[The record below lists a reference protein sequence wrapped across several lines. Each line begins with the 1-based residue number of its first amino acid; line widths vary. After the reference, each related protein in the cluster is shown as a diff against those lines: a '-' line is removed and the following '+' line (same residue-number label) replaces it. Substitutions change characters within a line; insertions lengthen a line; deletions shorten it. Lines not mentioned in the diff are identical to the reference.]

1 MVPLPIALLQ
11 RRAALT
17 LGVVG
22 LAGLILAV
30 AVWPAG
36 APNGSSVAALPSPA
50 TTTDSP
56 SDGAAT
62 SDAPVVNVQEAG
74 WAELDLPPVQAAVA
88 TLIAT
93 KTDRDLVATNTAF
106 TLTSLSRWSAADLAQ
121 AVAVEPPIDLNVKAG
136 SDDKSATIQPAAAL
150 DPGRL
155 YRFTVRTPDGALAG
169 SWAFQ
174 AAAPLNVVTTL
185 PGDQATKVPVDTGI
199 EFTFDQDGV
208 LDVAPYFSIQPAV
221 KGAFEQHGRTV
232 VFVPEDPLQPGT
244 LYTVT
249 LTRGASLEGSDQV
262 LEKDLQV
269 RFETAPIPPP
279 TGTSPQPRYIWFG
292 FDRSMI
298 EVRPDERPIIAVS
311 ISASSPALQRAP
323 FPVDVYRLPS
333 EKAGIDAVQR
343 LRVAPY
349 WATASRA
356 GLVSVDGLRRVA
368 AFKADTTSIND
379 WGGFSIRL
387 PAPLEPGWYL
397 VEIPR
402 PDRPAQTVIQVTDIA
417 AYSAVA
423 KDRLV
428 VWASD
433 IASGAPLA
441 GADVRVIGGDSLGLT
456 DVDGLLIAK
465 TPAAILAVAGGSTE
479 AKAQQL
485 AIRTDDGRSLVVPVG
500 MAGGGGAYL
509 ADAPSHGGYGYGD
522 DYYGDDYY
530 GDSGGDYQDVTTD
543 YWRFLATDRGIYR
556 RTDTINVWGYLRSRD
571 GARPPR
577 DLALTLTGNYG
588 STEIASVP
596 VKVDRSGAFVA
607 SLAIDDLPY
616 GGYTVELMA
625 GDLYLGSVWVS
636 VEEIRKPS
644 YSLSLTTDRHVLVA
658 GDPVTV
664 TARATFFDGTP
675 VPGVDLDLNVF
686 GTPRASTTDRTG
698 TVTIATAAGTY
709 GYVSVQPARSEEA
722 EIRDSTSVRVFP
734 SSVMIDAAATID
746 GGKIDL
752 KGTLNQVAIQ
762 RLEAA
767 WPDEWSVDDKGSP
780 VHNGTISVE
789 VIERVAVR
797 TKTYSVYDFI
807 SKRVFHTYDHRW
819 DEVSRFSRSLTT
831 GEDGSF
837 GLQFAADPKHDY
849 DITVSARDDAGRQF
863 ETGVWARGPERPE
876 ERTTSFSLVPYL
888 ASQDCRAPDAYA
900 YRVGDPICL
909 QMQND
914 AGPLPSGGGNRY
926 LFFSAQRGLRQVVL
940 QDSSL
945 FSSTFTADLVP
956 NAQIWGVRFTGTT
969 FTPVEAPHWASF
981 DAEQRRL
988 TVALKADRKR
998 YAPGETVTLD
1008 LRTTDIAGAP
1018 ISAAVVL
1025 RAVDEKLYAI
1035 GGASDQDPLSDL
1047 YRQSVESGLLWTHAS
1062 HPLPFVRGPR
1072 NEGGDTSG
1080 GGGDEGRSEFAD
1092 SVLFKKVTTD
1102 GTGRAR
1108 VSFKLADDLT
1118 SWRISASAT
1127 TSVPEAGTGSLLIP
1141 VGLPFFV
1148 DATLA
1153 PEYLAG
1159 DRPTLRIRAYGS
1171 DLRAGDEVTY
1181 TVTSKSLGMPATIVR
1196 GSAFGDVTV
1205 RLPVLSTG
1213 QRAVTISGSV
1223 QRDGATLSDRL
1234 TRRFD
1239 VVASRFTSTRT
1250 TYAALTSGL
1259 RPDGGGAG
1267 WTTYVFSDA
1276 GRGRYL
1282 FLLQSLSWSTG
1293 TRVDQALAATTAR
1306 ELLVDEFGVDPTWL
1320 PKATFEPDRYQR
1332 NDGISLLPYS
1342 SPDLGLT
1349 ARIALL
1355 AGDRFNRDSLVSWL
1369 QQVRDDPMST
1379 RERRIVALAGL
1390 AGLGQPVLADLRAAG
1405 ADPSLTI
1412 RERLYV
1418 ALGAAALG
1426 DDATAL
1432 AIERELLGKYGQR
1445 RGPWMRLR
1453 VGGSLDDTIEATS
1466 LVSLVAAQVGEPFA
1480 PELEAYVDANPAVDD
1495 LYNLQQVAFVTRM
1508 LDRTPSTAARF
1519 AYTLNGKRT
1528 VVDLGPGQS
1537 SWLVLLGDQRKGL
1550 SFEPLT
1556 GSVSVATTWQV
1567 ARDVSTIERDPELAI
1582 TRTVL
1587 PAGDLPSTG
1596 FVEVR
1601 LTATFGSQVVSGC
1614 YLVTDLVP
1622 SGMAPVTRLQVPAG
1636 EDPAGDPGRFQTP
1649 WEIEA
1654 QRVSFCVDPAKS
1666 NEPTA
1671 TRSVEMRYF
1680 ARIISP
1686 GEYTWEPAVIQS
1698 TAAADSINFTAVRH
1712 IRIR

>member
-1 MVPLPIALLQ
+1 MTDLRTAPLQ

-17 LGVVG
+17 VGVVG
-22 LAGLILAV
+22 LAALVLAV

-36 APNGSSVAALPSPA
+36 APTGASVAAPPSPTA
-50 TTTDSP
+50 TASVASP
-56 SDGAAT
+56 TAGAAASET
-62 SDAPVVNVQEAG
+62 PPVADQEAG
-74 WAELDLPPVQAAVA
+74 WGGLDLPPIVVEATLMATRMDRDQVA
-88 TLIAT
+88 TT
-93 KTDRDLVATNTAF
+93 TAF
-106 TLTSLSRWSAADLAQ
+106 TLKSLGQWSAADLAR
-121 AVAVEPPIDLNVKAG
+121 AVVVEPSIDLKVKTGA
-136 SDDKSATIQPAAAL
+136 DATTAMIQPAKAL
-150 DPGRL
+150 EPGRL
-155 YRFTVRTPDGALAG
+155 YRFTVHTPDGVVAG

-174 AAAPLNVVTTL
+174 AAAPLNVVTTV
-185 PGDQATKVPVDTGI
+185 PGDQATKVPVNTGV
-199 EFTFDQDGV
+199 EMTFDQDGV
-208 LDVAPYFSIQPAV
+208 LGVASYFSIQPAV

-232 VFVPEDPLQPGT
+232 AFVPEDPLQPGT

-249 LTRGASLEGSDQV
+249 LTRGVRLEGSDQI

-279 TGTSPQPRYIWFG
+279 TGTSPQPPSIWFG

-298 EVRPDERPIIAVS
+298 EVRPNERPIIAVS

-323 FPVDVYRLPS
+323 FPVDVYRLSS

-349 WATASRA
+349 WATASRV
-356 GLVSVDGLRRVA
+356 GLVSIDGLTRVA
-368 AFKADTTSIND
+368 SFNADTTSIND
-379 WGGFSIRL
+379 WGGFSVRL
-387 PAPLEPGWYL
+387 PTPLEPGWYL

-402 PDRPAQTVIQVTDIA
+402 PDRPAQTVIQVTEIA

-423 KDRLV
+423 RDRLV

-433 IASGAPLA
+433 IATGGPLA
-441 GADVRVIGGDSLGLT
+441 GASVGVIGGDSLGVT
-456 DVDGLLIAK
+456 DTDGLLIAK
-465 TPAAILAVAGGSTE
+465 TPASILAAAGDSHDAQ
-479 AKAQQL
+479 AKQL

-500 MAGGGGAYL
+500 IAGNGGAYL
-509 ADAPSHGGYGYGD
+509 SDGPSYGGGYGDYGD
-522 DYYGDDYY
+522 WGH
-530 GDSGGDYQDVTTD
+530 GGDYADD
-543 YWRFLATDRGIYR
+543 GEAAANYWRFLATDRGIYR
-556 RTDTINVWGYLRSRD
+556 RTDMINVWGYLRSRD
-571 GARPPR
+571 GARPPN
-577 DLALTLTGNYG
+577 DLALILTGSG
-588 STEIASVP
+588 ASTEIASVAA
-596 VKVDRSGAFVA
+596 KVDRSGAFVA

-675 VPGVDLDLNVF
+675 VPGVDLDLNVC
-686 GTPRASTTDRTG
+686 GAPRASTTGRTG
-698 TVTIATAAGTY
+698 TVTIATAATER
-709 GYVSVQPARSEEA
+709 GYVSVQPARSEES
-722 EIRDSTSVRVFP
+722 EIRDSTYVRVFP

-746 GGKIDL
+746 GGRIDL
-752 KGTLNQVAIQ
+752 EGTLNQVAIQ

-767 WPDEWSVDDKGSP
+767 WPDEWSVDAKGSP
-780 VHNGTISVE
+780 VRYGTISVE

-807 SKRVFHTYDHRW
+807 SKQVFYTYDYRW
-819 DEVSRFSRSLTT
+819 DEVSRFSRSLTS

-849 DITVSARDDAGRQF
+849 DIKVSARDDAGRQVQ
-863 ETGVWARGPERPE
+863 TWVWTQGPERPE
-876 ERTTSFSLVPYL
+876 ERTTSGSLVPYL
-888 ASQDCRAPDAYA
+888 ASQDCRAPNASA
-900 YRVGDPICL
+900 YRVGDPVCL
-909 QMQND
+909 QMRND

-945 FSSTFTADLVP
+945 FSSTFTADYVP
-956 NAQIWGVRFTGTT
+956 NAQIWGVRFTGMT
-969 FTPVEAPHWASF
+969 FTPVEEPHWARF
-981 DAEQRRL
+981 DPEQRRL
-988 TVALKADRKR
+988 TVTLKADRKR

-1008 LRTTDIAGAP
+1008 LRTTDIVGSP

-1025 RAVDEKLYAI
+1025 RAVDEKLFAI
-1035 GGASDQDPLSDL
+1035 GGAYDQDPLWDL
-1047 YRQSVESGLLWTHAS
+1047 YRQSVDSGLLWTHGS

-1092 SVLFKKVTTD
+1092 SVLFKRVTTD
-1102 GTGRAR
+1102 DTGRAR
-1108 VSFKLADDLT
+1108 ISFKLADDLT
-1118 SWRISASAT
+1118 SWHVSASAT
-1127 TSVPEAGTGSLLIP
+1127 TTVPEAGAGSILIP

-1148 DATLA
+1148 EATLA

-1159 DRPTLRIRAYGS
+1159 ERTTLRLRAYGS
-1171 DLRAGDEVTY
+1171 ALRQGDRVTY
-1181 TVTSKSLGMPATIVR
+1181 TVASKSLGMPATTVR
-1196 GSAFGDVTV
+1196 GSAFDDVEV

-1213 QRAVTISGSV
+1213 ERAVTISGSV

-1234 TRRFD
+1234 TRRFA
-1239 VVASRFTSTRT
+1239 VVDSRLTRT
-1250 TYAALTSGL
+1250 RRTYAPLTSGF
-1259 RPDGGGAG
+1259 RPEGGAG

-1282 FLLQSLSWSTG
+1282 SLLQSLSWARG
-1293 TRVDQALAATTAR
+1293 ARVDEALAATIAR
-1306 ELLVDEFGVDPTWL
+1306 DLLVEDFGVDPDWL
-1320 PKATFEPDRYQR
+1320 PKATFNPDRYQR
-1332 NDGISLLPYS
+1332 SDGVALLPYS
-1342 SPDLGLT
+1342 SADLGLT

-1355 AGDRFNRDSLVSWL
+1355 AGDRFNRGSLVSWL
-1369 QQVRDDPMST
+1369 QQVRDDPAST
-1379 RERRIVALAGL
+1379 RERRILALAGL
-1390 AGLGQPVLADLRAAG
+1390 AGLGQPVLTDLRLAG
-1405 ADPSLTI
+1405 ADPGLTI
-1412 RERLYV
+1412 RERLYL
-1418 ALGAAALG
+1418 ALGAAILG
-1426 DDATAL
+1426 DNSTAA
-1432 AIERELLGKYGQR
+1432 AIERDLLDRYGQR
-1445 RGPWMRLR
+1445 RGAAIRLR
-1453 VGGSLDDTIEATS
+1453 VGGSLDETIEATS
-1466 LVSLVAAQVGEPFA
+1466 LVALVAAQLGEPFA
-1480 PELEAYVDANPAVDD
+1480 PELEAYVDANAAADD

-1528 VVDLGPGQS
+1528 VVDLEPGQS
-1537 SWLVLLGDQRKGL
+1537 SWLVLLGDQRNGL

-1601 LTATFGSQVVSGC
+1601 LSATFGSQVVSGC

-1636 EDPAGDPGRFQTP
+1636 EDPAGDPGRFETP

-1666 NEPTA
+1666 KEPTVT

-1680 ARIISP
+1680 ARIVSP
-1686 GEYTWEPAVIQS
+1686 GEYVWEPAVIQS
-1698 TAAADSINFTAVRH
+1698 TAATESITFTSVRRIT
-1712 IRIR
+1712 IR